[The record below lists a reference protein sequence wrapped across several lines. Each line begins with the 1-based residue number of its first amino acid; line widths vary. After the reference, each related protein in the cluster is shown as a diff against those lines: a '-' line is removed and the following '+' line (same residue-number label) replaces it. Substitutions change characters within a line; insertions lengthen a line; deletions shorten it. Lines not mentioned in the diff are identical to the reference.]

1 MSEYEEAKKAD
12 FRLKLAEEYD
22 IKAENEFIGFCG
34 IHKGKLIDEFRK
46 KLKGE
51 YGIGFERI

>member
-1 MSEYEEAKKAD
+1 MSEYEEAKKFD

-34 IHKGKLIDEFRK
+34 MHKFKLIDHFRE

-51 YGIGFERI
+51 YNFKGA